1 MKTSLSPVQTRL
13 ATNSYCD
20 EQTTAARS
28 IRRHAVADDRVSM
41 IPPGTRKEQI
51 TRRNKETRI
60 NGGVSSKPDWAAQY
74 ELGLGWN
81 RILFWFFFS
90 YQSIELH
97 RTFDPLSIPSNR
109 TDSDRIVQ
117 NTNANENFRT
127 DSLAFQNHHANDK
140 ITWCDARFPAGQYF
154 NDDKFIAVVPQRWTY
169 AYDRLRAC
177 TQYSYGKTGKS
188 NFVLRFFY

>member
-74 ELGLGWN
+74 ELGLEWN

-97 RTFDPLSIPSNR
+97 RTFDPFSIPSNR

-117 NTNANENFRT
+117 NTNGKWKFSDRFARVPKSSRKWQNNVMWRAI
-127 DSLAFQNHHANDK
+127 SSWSIFQWRQIHCRRPTAMNVRVRSV
-140 ITWCDARFPAGQYF
+140 ARVYT
-154 NDDKFIAVVPQRWTY
+154 V
-169 AYDRLRAC
+169 
-177 TQYSYGKTGKS
+177 
-188 NFVLRFFY
+188 